1 MKKVAREV
9 FGLGIAVSR
18 RLIPLTAR
26 RHIVAWIGGH
36 EAFPYREKLAIELLR
51 DFAERDP
58 NAYHR
63 FLWARHLAYAQTFRA
78 ERRFGEERIH
88 QSRRMLFDDL
98 RVFLQ
103 EQGIDPE
110 TDIRSVLEVGSSL
123 GYLLHH
129 LETGMFRSAISLEG
143 IDIDRHAIDEG
154 AAYLGSIGSSV
165 TLTLADMSEL
175 EAVLAGRKVDVIL
188 CAGVLMYVPED
199 DARAIVRSIM
209 RHTGIV
215 AAFAGLAHPERDN
228 SSIVYSA
235 IRERDAT
242 FIHNLDGM
250 VRDAGG
256 HVAWRRWEGPRD
268 VDGNTIYFVFG
279 RPGTAA

>member
-1 MKKVAREV
+1 MKDVAREV
-9 FGLGIAVSR
+9 FELGIAVSR

-26 RHIVAWIGGH
+26 RHIVAWVGRH
-36 EAFPYREKLAIELLR
+36 EGLPYREKFAIELLR

-63 FLWARHLAYAQTFRA
+63 FLWARHLAYAATFRA
-78 ERRFGEERIH
+78 ERRFGAERIH

-98 RVFLQ
+98 RAFLQ

-110 TDIRSVLEVGSSL
+110 EEIRSVLEVGSSL

-143 IDIDRHAIDEG
+143 IDIDRYAIDEG
-154 AAYLGSIGSSV
+154 AAYLASIGSSV
-165 TLTLADMSEL
+165 KLMVADMSEL
-175 EAVLAGRKVDVIL
+175 ETVLAGRRVDVIL

-209 RHTGIV
+209 RHTGVV
-215 AAFAGLAHPERDN
+215 AAFAGLAHPDQDN
-228 SSIVYSA
+228 STLVHSA

-242 FIHNLDGM
+242 FIHDLDGM

-279 RPGTAA
+279 RPGGAA

>member
-1 MKKVAREV
+1 MKEVARGV
-9 FGLGIAVSR
+9 FGLGIEVSR

-26 RHIVAWIGGH
+26 RHIVAWVGRH
-36 EAFPYREKLAIELLR
+36 EALPYREKLAIELLR
-51 DFAERDP
+51 DLAERDP

-63 FLWARHLAYAQTFRA
+63 FLWARHLAYAKTFRA
-78 ERRFGEERIH
+78 EQRFGTERIH

-98 RVFLQ
+98 RAFLQ

-110 TDIRSVLEVGSSL
+110 RDIRSVLEVGSSL

-143 IDIDRHAIDEG
+143 IDIDRYAIDEG
-154 AAYLGSIGSSV
+154 ATYLASIGSRV
-165 TLTLADMSEL
+165 KLTMADMSQL
-175 EAVLAGRKVDVIL
+175 ETVLAGRKVDVIL

-209 RHTGIV
+209 RHTGVV

-228 SSIVYSA
+228 SSLGHSA

-242 FIHNLDGM
+242 FIHDLDGM

-268 VDGNTIYFVFG
+268 VDGNSIYFVFG
-279 RPGTAA
+279 RPGGAA